1 MKVDSN
7 FQLYAP
13 ILISKWGI
21 RLLYYRMEGVE
32 LLSCE
37 QDRGCW
43 RPCHWRRAVARIN
56 KKDKKKT
63 ACSMC
68 RDDPADV
75 FYHLCLSKI

>member
-13 ILISKWGI
+13 ISISKWGI

-56 KKDKKKT
+56 KKDKKKQHVRC
-63 ACSMC
+63 AGMIQLMYFIIY
-68 RDDPADV
+68 A
-75 FYHLCLSKI
+75 